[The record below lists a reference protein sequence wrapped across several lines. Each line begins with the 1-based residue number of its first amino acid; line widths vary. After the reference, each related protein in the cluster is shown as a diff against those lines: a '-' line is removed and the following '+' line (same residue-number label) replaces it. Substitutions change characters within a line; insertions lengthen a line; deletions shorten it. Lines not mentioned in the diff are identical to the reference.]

1 MKSTN
6 FIPCL
11 IIALNV
17 AWSPALNAQSYLPM
31 AVEDATWIM
40 GYGFESYN
48 YYIHFA
54 YKLQGDSLYQGETYK
69 KLYLWDLEDNTDP
82 PYQTTDHELVGLMR
96 DDTTARKV
104 YGVFFSE
111 IFEMI
116 GCDSPQAQEFLL
128 YDFSLSS
135 GDSLRDCFT
144 DEYGTR
150 YTVDSISMQYVY
162 GQERRIW
169 HIDGNPLITEAVGNM
184 FGLFALSNP
193 VVHAAEGPYLFDYC
207 VGTNFECGLHTATA
221 SVVRDPDFRIFP
233 NPASDVL
240 NIQSTQLFRS
250 AILFQTTGLMVDHY
264 QLASSQTIRI
274 HDLLPGL
281 YILRLERPD
290 QQIATARFLKL

>member
-1 MKSTN
+1 
-6 FIPCL
+6 
-11 IIALNV
+11 
-17 AWSPALNAQSYLPM
+17 
-31 AVEDATWIM
+31 
-40 GYGFESYN
+40 
-48 YYIHFA
+48 
-54 YKLQGDSLYQGETYK
+54 
-69 KLYLWDLEDNTDP
+69 
-82 PYQTTDHELVGLMR
+82 
-96 DDTTARKV
+96 
-104 YGVFFSE
+104 
-111 IFEMI
+111 
-116 GCDSPQAQEFLL
+116 
-128 YDFSLSS
+128 
-135 GDSLRDCFT
+135 
-144 DEYGTR
+144 
-150 YTVDSISMQYVY
+150 MQYVY